1 MKAPFYVNW
10 HWHIFYISALK
21 QLLKKAMEVQPISH
35 EYRMQQ
41 ATLCGL
47 KRDQKRVKLLHVTAL
62 RLDIRK
68 KLQLNAFDNIMH
80 KYRYKHY

>member
-1 MKAPFYVNW
+1 MLTGIGISF
-10 HWHIFYISALK
+10 IFLRISSLK

-47 KRDQKRVKLLHVTAL
+47 KRDQNRVELLHVTAFC
-62 RLDIRK
+62 LDIRK
-68 KLQLNAFDNIMH
+68 KLQLKAFDDIMH
-80 KYRYKHY
+80 KYR